1 MSDWIMEMIK
11 KGNGLPP
18 LSSEKIEFQI
28 DKDNSLL
35 TAQDA
40 RILSID
46 GAINRNSNNLNNIL
60 IEIKNAAKNGNTS
73 YTCNYISD
81 LNQEK
86 LRDLGYDINHYV
98 SYFRGHVYEIKW

>member
-1 MSDWIMEMIK
+1 MSDWTMEMIK
-11 KGNGLPP
+11 KGYGSPP
-18 LSSEKIEFQI
+18 LSSEKIEFTM
-28 DKDNSLL
+28 DKENNLL

-81 LNQEK
+81 SNQEK

>member
-1 MSDWIMEMIK
+1 MSDWTMEMIK
-11 KGNGLPP
+11 KGYGLPP
-18 LSSEKIEFQI
+18 LSSEKIEFTM
-28 DKDNSLL
+28 DKENNLL

-46 GAINRNSNNLNNIL
+46 GARNRNSNNLNNIL
-60 IEIKNAAKNGNTS
+60 IEIKNAAINGNTS

-86 LRDLGYDINHYV
+86 LRELGYNINHYV

>member
-1 MSDWIMEMIK
+1 MEMIK
-11 KGNGLPP
+11 KGYGLPP

-28 DKDNSLL
+28 DKDDSLL

-40 RILSID
+40 RMLSID

-60 IEIKNAAKNGNTS
+60 IEIKNAAKNGNTL

-81 LNQEK
+81 SNQEK